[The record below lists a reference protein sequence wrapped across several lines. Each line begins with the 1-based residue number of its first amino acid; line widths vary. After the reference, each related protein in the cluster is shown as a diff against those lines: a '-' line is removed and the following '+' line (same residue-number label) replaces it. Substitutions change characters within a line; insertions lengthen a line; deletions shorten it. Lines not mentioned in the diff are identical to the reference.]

1 MKSKARSLRSNRK
14 VADFLQFCLLALPA
28 VLLVFIFNY
37 IPMGGIV
44 IAFKRFNVKDG
55 IFNSPWV
62 GLNNFKFFFESS
74 DAWRVVRNTLGLNL
88 LFIVFKLIFSVAFA
102 LMCFKI
108 RSRKAVKVYQTTAIV
123 PSFLSWV
130 VVGYLVYALLKPNG
144 GAINSIISAFGG
156 EPIKWYSKPEYWP
169 VILLITVLW
178 QGVGN
183 GSLFYY
189 ASLMG
194 IDPSYYEAA
203 ALDGAN
209 SWQEFKYVTLPFL
222 KPLIIIMQILAI
234 GGIFNADFGLFYNV
248 TRNIGKLYPTT
259 DVISTYVYRALI
271 EVGNIGMSAAVGLM
285 QSVMGFVLV
294 IVTNL
299 IVRKIDPDS
308 ALF

>member
-1 MKSKARSLRSNRK
+1 M
-14 VADFLQFCLLALPA
+14 
-28 VLLVFIFNY
+28 
-37 IPMGGIV
+37 
-44 IAFKRFNVKDG
+44 
-55 IFNSPWV
+55 
-62 GLNNFKFFFESS
+62 
-74 DAWRVVRNTLGLNL
+74 
-88 LFIVFKLIFSVAFA
+88 
-102 LMCFKI
+102 
-108 RSRKAVKVYQTTAIV
+108 
-123 PSFLSWV
+123 
-130 VVGYLVYALLKPNG
+130 
-144 GAINSIISAFGG
+144 
-156 EPIKWYSKPEYWP
+156 
-169 VILLITVLW
+169 W

>member
-1 MKSKARSLRSNRK
+1 MKSKAKRLLSNRK
-14 VADFLQFCLLALPA
+14 AVDFTQFCLLALPA
-28 VLLVFIFNY
+28 VALVFIFNY
-37 IPMGGIV
+37 LPMGGVV
-44 IAFKRFNVKDG
+44 IAFKRFNVQGG
-55 IFNSPWV
+55 ILGSPWV

-74 DAWRVVRNTLGLNL
+74 DAWRVVRNTLFLNL

-108 RSRKAVKVYQTTAIV
+108 RNRRSVKVYQTTAII

-144 GAINSIISAFGG
+144 GAINSIITAFGG
-156 EPIKWYSKPEYWP
+156 EPVKWYSEPAYWP
-169 VILLITVLW
+169 VILLIVFLW

-209 SWQEFKYVTLPFL
+209 SWQEFRYITLPFL

-234 GGIFNADFGLFYNV
+234 GGIFSADFGLFYNV
-248 TRNIGKLYPTT
+248 TRNIGKLYATT
-259 DVISTYVYRALI
+259 DVINTYVYRALI

-285 QSVMGFVLV
+285 QSVLGFVLV
-294 IVTNL
+294 IITNL
-299 IVRKIDPDS
+299 IVRKIEPES